1 MPAQRK
7 GSRQAKD
14 HDPDVKLDMLPQLTY
29 EFVDETKK
37 LCGQRGTGTT
47 TPPSISSEH
56 SSPANTSATDE
67 TPNATERQVKP
78 GSRHPLQGPCA
89 LRLCTDPRELTSAQA
104 PLTPAHLK
112 AAATHLRG

>member
-47 TPPSISSEH
+47 TPPSISSER

-67 TPNATERQVKP
+67 TPNATEKASEA
-78 GSRHPLQGPCA
+78 GLKASTSGA
-89 LRLCTDPRELTSAQA
+89 LRTA
-104 PLTPAHLK
+104 PLH
-112 AAATHLRG
+112 